1 MTFPQDERK
10 GSGRQ
15 VHQSPSLQS
24 VRGSLGKPTRC
35 HQWVNSEAPAV
46 IPQGIDRDALG
57 SLNVPTPYWA
67 VQKFSNFDGVAY
79 YETALEPKSNKIS
92 IKRAMFFCLD
102 SLPDVVCQVYL
113 HCHFVDD
120 TAVRTTHEAEEAL
133 RRAASL
139 PLRSGA
145 LSSTEISTADLT
157 EGLQRKLCNQEDVI
171 YSRKEDREVNLGY

>member
-24 VRGSLGKPTRC
+24 VRGSLGKLTRC

-92 IKRAMFFCLD
+92 IERV
-102 SLPDVVCQVYL
+102 DVLLFGQLTRCGMPSIPSGP
-113 HCHFVDD
+113 
-120 TAVRTTHEAEEAL
+120 L
-133 RRAASL
+133 RR
-139 PLRSGA
+139 
-145 LSSTEISTADLT
+145 
-157 EGLQRKLCNQEDVI
+157 
-171 YSRKEDREVNLGY
+171 